1 MKSKKKLFI
10 IGIVTYGRRIKLL
23 RLLTALDRQCDAGTH
38 VYIHENGS
46 SELSSDDFSVFPRLH
61 IIVFRRREANIPKA
75 RNTLLRAAIKK
86 AKWMIYIDDDCLPSE
101 AWIVTI
107 TEFFR
112 SKKAMTINAVQ
123 GMTSVDPDAG
133 LFTRISLAL
142 YRLWFLHNMTG
153 DYSKILDT
161 KCCALRLLPQASD
174 GLTFDES
181 LRYGSDIDLGCR
193 LRIRLGDKSIALH
206 RSWTVH
212 HDERPRT
219 LGFIAHRV
227 RLSGT
232 FRLVAQ
238 RYPEML
244 RSAPLHKK
252 IRAIGRLLLE
262 KRKVFN
268 RTARPHPRCA

>member
-1 MKSKKKLFI
+1 MKIKKKLFI
-10 IGIVTYGRRIKLL
+10 IGIVTSGRRNKLL
-23 RLLTALDRQCDAGTH
+23 RLLSVLQSQCDAIID
-38 VYIHENGS
+38 VYINENGS
-46 SELSSDDFSVFPRLH
+46 NELLQRDFSIFTRLR
-61 IIVFRRREANIPKA
+61 IIVFRQQEANISKA
-75 RNTLLRAAIKK
+75 RNTLLRAARSR
-86 AKWMIYIDDDCLPSE
+86 AKWMIFIDDDCLPSE

-123 GMTSVDPDAG
+123 GMTGVDPDTG

-142 YRLWFLHNMTG
+142 YRLWFLYNITG
-153 DYSKILDT
+153 DYSNILDT

-212 HDERPRT
+212 HEERPRT
-219 LGFIAHRV
+219 LAFIAHRA
-227 RLSGT
+227 RLSGA

-244 RSAPLHKK
+244 RSAPLSEK
-252 IRAIGRLLLE
+252 IRTIGKLLLE
-262 KRKVFN
+262 KRKVF
-268 RTARPHPRCA
+268 H